1 MTPPPENRF
10 GRAGGPSMAQIKEY
24 STLETVSFIGAINDA
39 VLLADASG
47 LAGGSS
53 ESYYLIWGVTAV
65 TTTSAAF
72 FGMIYDSNIAHGNN
86 QADGATYLGFGA
98 NFQGPFF
105 WNTEQPIKV
114 TSGSGIQL
122 DRGAGGGTELL
133 TVIYSIVHAG
143 V

>member
-24 STLETVSFIGAINDA
+24 STLETVSFINANNNA

-72 FGMIYDSNIAHGNN
+72 FGMIYDSNITHSNN
-86 QADGATYLGFGA
+86 QADGATYLGFGS

-114 TSGSGIQL
+114 TSGSGIKL

-133 TVIYSIVHAG
+133 TVIYSLVHAG